1 MEMSPEEYKKAHGDS
16 FDQEELRKQY
26 DDSHPDY
33 QEQPEPDMEESA
45 PFGEPSQQ
53 DMMYDKLI
61 TAYEN
66 SEEDL
71 AEIMGVS
78 MKELDQEMH
87 EYAMEHGLHMDDDRD
102 DVAQGYIE
110 DVVNNADYK
119 DHGEYE
125 GEAMEDLDRI
135 RQLAGMEEAS
145 PSAAATKA
153 ARGTGQSAAQIAKGI
168 DMIGKRGDRA
178 SKGASEMAQNM
189 EMLLN
194 SPFGPRVMS
203 MIEKLKAEQGGQA
216 EQPQQ

>member
-1 MEMSPEEYKKAHGDS
+1 
-16 FDQEELRKQY
+16 
-26 DDSHPDY
+26 
-33 QEQPEPDMEESA
+33 
-45 PFGEPSQQ
+45 
-53 DMMYDKLI
+53 MMYDKLI
-61 TAYEN
+61 SAYEN

-71 AEIMGVS
+71 AEIMGMS
-78 MKELDQEMH
+78 MEELDDEMS

-102 DVAQGYIE
+102 EVAQGYIE

-125 GEAMEDLDRI
+125 GEPMEDLDRM

-153 ARGTGQSAAQIAKGI
+153 AKGTGQSAAQIAKGI

-178 SKGASEMAQNM
+178 SQGASEMARNM

-194 SPFGPRVMS
+194 SPFGPRVLS
-203 MIEKLKAEQGGQA
+203 MIDKLKAEQGKG
-216 EQPQQ
+216 EFPQPVSGGAVSKGDGKIKQGDTIQ